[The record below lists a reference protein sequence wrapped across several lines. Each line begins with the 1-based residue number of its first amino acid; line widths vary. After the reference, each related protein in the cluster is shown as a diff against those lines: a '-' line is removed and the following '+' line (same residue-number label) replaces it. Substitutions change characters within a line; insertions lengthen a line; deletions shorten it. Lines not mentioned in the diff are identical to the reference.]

1 MNTTRTALATSTSTS
16 TSTNTNTSSTT
27 LHSTTSARI
36 QAFAMASLLT
46 TAMLLG
52 VNTLAT
58 VDAGSAQMAQQ
69 TAPAGA

>member
-1 MNTTRTALATSTSTS
+1 MNTTRTALATSTSTN
-16 TSTNTNTSSTT
+16 TSTNTSITT

-58 VDAGSAQMAQQ
+58 VDVGSAQMAQQ

>member
-1 MNTTRTALATSTSTS
+1 MNTTRTAFATSTSTS
-16 TSTNTNTSSTT
+16 TSST

-58 VDAGSAQMAQQ
+58 VDVGSAQMAQQ

>member
-1 MNTTRTALATSTSTS
+1 
-16 TSTNTNTSSTT
+16 
-27 LHSTTSARI
+27 
-36 QAFAMASLLT
+36 MASLLT

-58 VDAGSAQMAQQ
+58 VDVGSAQMAQQ

>member
-1 MNTTRTALATSTSTS
+1 MNTARTARTTSTTG
-16 TSTNTNTSSTT
+16 TTGTTTSTT
-27 LHSTTSARI
+27 LHSITSARI